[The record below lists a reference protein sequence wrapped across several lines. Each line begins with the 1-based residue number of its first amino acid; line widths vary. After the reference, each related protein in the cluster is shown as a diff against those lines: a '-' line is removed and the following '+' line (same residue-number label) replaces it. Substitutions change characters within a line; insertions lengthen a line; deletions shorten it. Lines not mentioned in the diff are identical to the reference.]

1 MECAS
6 VRQCFNTSTFN
17 SMQMYFYFRKTPHP
31 LVSDFLTCRKQE
43 RVQQWFFSFKTFTVY
58 QHRCS
63 KDGMEIAK
71 TINDCGYSGIC
82 VIKLQRSVFYLCGPS
97 SLDGLTSLNRN
108 SIRIV
113 AAARHL
119 SVLSN
124 PVTHFPEWKQKTNCD
139 VPSFWSFH

>member
-31 LVSDFLTCRKQE
+31 FVSDFLTCRKQE

-63 KDGMEIAK
+63 KDGREIAGVVRQFGK
-71 TINDCGYSGIC
+71 ILKRKKAQNFQKKALFWENKALFRT
-82 VIKLQRSVFYLCGPS
+82 KYL
-97 SLDGLTSLNRN
+97 LILYLLFQN
-108 SIRIV
+108 
-113 AAARHL
+113 L
-119 SVLSN
+119 L
-124 PVTHFPEWKQKTNCD
+124 
-139 VPSFWSFH
+139 